1 VINAEVLFFR
11 IMSELQNRS
20 SGDSAATVQITPPD
34 IVRRRIVAWGGVRAE
49 VLELI
54 RRDQFEYKFHAPH
67 HLLIMSERTS
77 RDDGETLIDG
87 LPRSPARDFGRKL
100 ILVPAGHE
108 LRGWQKPRAPM
119 RVTYFYI
126 DPHSTLL
133 GSEGCLADVDL
144 KPRLFF
150 FDSDLWE
157 TTAKLKAQAE
167 QQVIGQRTYGEALC
181 AVLVHEL
188 VRLNSGTAGGNHLL
202 RGGLAGWQKNQ
213 VRDYVEEH
221 LDDNI
226 SLAKLAGLARLSPFH
241 FARAFKQSFELPPHR
256 YLTLR
261 RIERAKELLRQPDLS
276 VTRIGLNVG
285 FSDTSS
291 FSVAFRRETGVT
303 PTDFRRVLV

>member
-1 VINAEVLFFR
+1 
-11 IMSELQNRS
+11 MSELPKRS

-34 IVRRRIVAWGGVRAE
+34 IVRRRVTAWCGIRVE
-49 VLELI
+49 VIEVI
-54 RRDQFEYKFHAPH
+54 RRAQFEYKFHAPH
-67 HLLIMSERTS
+67 HLLIMSERAS
-77 RDDGETLIDG
+77 REDGETLVDG
-87 LPRSPARDFGRKL
+87 LPRSTARDFGRKL
-100 ILVPAGHE
+100 TLVPAGHQ
-108 LRGWQKPRAPM
+108 LHGWQKPRALT

-150 FDSDLWE
+150 FDGDLWE

-167 QQVIGQRTYGEALC
+167 RQVVGQRTYGEALC
-181 AVLVHEL
+181 VVLVHEL
-188 VRLNSGTAGGNHLL
+188 VRLNSGTAGASHLL

-213 VRDYVEEH
+213 VRDYIEEH
-221 LDDNI
+221 LDDDI
-226 SLAKLAGLARLSPFH
+226 SLMTLAELARLSPFH
-241 FARAFKQSFELPPHR
+241 FARVFKQSFGQPPQR

-276 VTRIGLNVG
+276 VTRIGLDVG

-291 FSVAFRRETGVT
+291 FSAAFHRETGVT

>member
-1 VINAEVLFFR
+1 
-11 IMSELQNRS
+11 MSELQNRS
-20 SGDSAATVQITPPD
+20 SDDSAATVQITPPD
-34 IVRRRIVAWGGVRAE
+34 IVRRRVTAWGGIRVE
-49 VLELI
+49 VIEVI

-67 HLLIMSERTS
+67 HLLIMSERAS
-77 RDDGETLIDG
+77 RDDGETLVDG
-87 LPRSPARDFGRKL
+87 LPISTARDFGRKL
-100 ILVPAGHE
+100 TLVPVGHQ
-108 LRGWQKPRAPM
+108 LHGWQKPRALT
-119 RVTYFYI
+119 RVTFFYI

-144 KPRLFF
+144 KPRPFF

-167 QQVIGQRTYGEALC
+167 QQVVGQRTYGEALC
-181 AVLVHEL
+181 VVLVHEL
-188 VRLNSGTAGGNHLL
+188 VRLNSGTAGASHLL

-213 VRDYVEEH
+213 VRDYIEEH
-221 LDDNI
+221 LDDDI
-226 SLAKLAGLARLSPFH
+226 SMTILAELARLSPFH
-241 FARAFKQSFELPPHR
+241 FARVFKQSFGLPPQR

-291 FSVAFRRETGVT
+291 FSAAFRRETGVT